1 MTYLQ
6 IIRNFSSKH
15 NTWCYQQGYYQSK
28 KFKKLDHYAPLICK
42 FLDVPIANGEIAK
55 NTVPIGIIMKKNGLF

>member
-55 NTVPIGIIMKKNGLF
+55 KYGAHWDNIE